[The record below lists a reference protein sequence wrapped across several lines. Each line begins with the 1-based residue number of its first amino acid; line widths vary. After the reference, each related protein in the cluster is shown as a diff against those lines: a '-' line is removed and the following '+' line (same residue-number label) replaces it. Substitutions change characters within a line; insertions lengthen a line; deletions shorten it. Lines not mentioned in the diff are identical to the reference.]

1 MTSYYDLLQVNRDAT
16 QQEIKKAYF
25 NLAKKFHPD
34 TTELSEAEAVK
45 RMVELNTAYATLSDP
60 SEREV
65 YDCKLNGISGSVLY
79 ADPNNPHG
87 NNAYLL
93 ANDIVQKQCR
103 ETREKLEAMLG
114 TGIALTNMDQ
124 LWQQFLQDVEYTLVR
139 LKAVDILLPNT
150 ILAFDLTID
159 KFSEIYLL
167 ANELSKAR
175 AVKQKLKL
183 CR

>member
-1 MTSYYDLLQVNRDAT
+1 MTSYYDLLQVNRNAT

-25 NLAKKFHPD
+25 TLAKKYHPD
-34 TTELSEAEAVK
+34 TTELSEAEAIK
-45 RMVELNTAYATLSDP
+45 RMVELNAAYATLSDP

-79 ADPNNPHG
+79 GDPNNPHA
-87 NNAYLL
+87 NNAYVL
-93 ANDIVQKQCR
+93 ANEIVQKQCG

-124 LWQQFLQDVEYTLVR
+124 LWHQFLQDVEYTLAR
-139 LKAVDILLPNT
+139 LKAVDMLFPDT
-150 ILAFDLTID
+150 VLAFDLTID
-159 KFSEIYLL
+159 KFAEIFLL
-167 ANELSKAR
+167 AGELSKAR
-175 AVKQKLKL
+175 AVKQKLSI